1 MLLVV
6 AEVAIVVVGRL
17 ELLLVTVGPNSGTLS
32 ILVGIDFVA
41 ADSVDNNIDLSAG
54 FKDTVVAEMVV
65 VVVVFVVVGR
75 SSGMVVVDVDEA
87 GLDCFTIF
95 FNGAPA
101 EVVVVAE
108 VAVIAGMVVVLL
120 DTDDCVAV
128 VVAVVFFFWSSAA
141 IAEVLVLLVEGVL
154 LEGLDVVIVFGAA
167 VVLLV
172 EFGLDFS
179 VVAVV
184 AIALACDLWD
194 DDL

>member
-54 FKDTVVAEMVV
+54 FKDTIVAEMVV

-101 EVVVVAE
+101 VVAAAE

>member
-1 MLLVV
+1 
-6 AEVAIVVVGRL
+6 
-17 ELLLVTVGPNSGTLS
+17 
-32 ILVGIDFVA
+32 
-41 ADSVDNNIDLSAG
+41 
-54 FKDTVVAEMVV
+54 MVV

-101 EVVVVAE
+101 VVVAAE